1 LSFRKDPRVVF
12 VFRFGGAANIGENE
26 FFHANFLGFRTNLR
40 GYRSNRFA
48 GDFSFYQNTE
58 IRIKMFNIKSYLL
71 NGQTGF
77 YLFNDLGR
85 VWVTGEDSK
94 KWHDGFGIGLWL
106 TPFNFTAL
114 NVAYAHSVE
123 EDMITFSFRFLF

>member
-1 LSFRKDPRVVF
+1 MDAAEIEYTAAAYGTPNSKGVVKNTTT
-12 VFRFGGAANIGENE
+12 VG
-26 FFHANFLGFRTNLR
+26 NLR
-40 GYRSNRFA
+40 FLY
-48 GDFSFYQNTE
+48 
-58 IRIKMFNIKSYLL
+58 
-71 NGQTGF
+71 GF